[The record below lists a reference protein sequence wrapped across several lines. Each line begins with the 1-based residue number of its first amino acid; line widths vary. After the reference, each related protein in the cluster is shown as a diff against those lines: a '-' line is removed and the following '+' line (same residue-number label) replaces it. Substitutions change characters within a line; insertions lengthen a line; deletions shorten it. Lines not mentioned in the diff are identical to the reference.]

1 MMRGNLGL
9 VFAVA
14 VLTATSVIV
23 LQSIVPFIFPQYYF
37 YIALGIVMFI
47 VFSFIDFSVLSAFSP
62 HLYVASIVFL
72 LLPFLVGQVTRG
84 VVRWVGVGELT
95 IQPSEIVRP
104 FLILFYAVYLAKE
117 DKVRLTAVRT
127 GKALIFLFIPFILIL
142 LQPSLGVAVLT
153 LIGFFG
159 VFLSLNYDKK
169 ILPVGMLIFIIALPV
184 FWLVLAPYQKLRVI
198 TLINPMADPYGAGY
212 NSIQS
217 VITIGSGGVWGKG
230 LGKGVQTQL
239 EFLPERHTDFIF
251 ASIAEEMGLVGALF
265 VLLVSFFLLYQI
277 IVPIQKGGNYLERA
291 FLSGIFL
298 TLFTQVAVHVGMNMG
313 LAPITGLPLPLVS
326 AGGSSYLA
334 TMIMLGIVARVRVL
348 A

>member
-1 MMRGNLGL
+1 
-9 VFAVA
+9 
-14 VLTATSVIV
+14 
-23 LQSIVPFIFPQYYF
+23 
-37 YIALGIVMFI
+37 
-47 VFSFIDFSVLSAFSP
+47 
-62 HLYVASIVFL
+62 
-72 LLPFLVGQVTRG
+72 
-84 VVRWVGVGELT
+84 
-95 IQPSEIVRP
+95 
-104 FLILFYAVYLAKE
+104 
-117 DKVRLTAVRT
+117 
-127 GKALIFLFIPFILIL
+127 
-142 LQPSLGVAVLT
+142 
-153 LIGFFG
+153 
-159 VFLSLNYDKK
+159 
-169 ILPVGMLIFIIALPV
+169 
-184 FWLVLAPYQKLRVI
+184 
-198 TLINPMADPYGAGY
+198 MADPYGAGY